1 MQEQIFNAKEKKV
14 SRMSRDGLM
23 EENLATKE
31 RRKLTDRESEVSFKK
46 SDAEQ
51 SFVSGNDAS
60 GKKQKKQ
67 ENRSPPKEEE
77 GKSQEDGNTEHSNYH
92 QGGRSSGYSH
102 ESAMAVWERKA
113 KHRSRYHNQRQ
124 VKPGKLQ
131 FDKMETDGSLN
142 KKNGN
147 QQVNAD
153 AEPGTGSHRLQQ
165 AEEKAKKSAEKLQ
178 HAKKHQTRKKSIQMQ
193 RVKDEETQTV
203 KHKLYFN
210 ESPKSGK
217 NHAAVKKTGVRL
229 SDAAGGLAHGKI
241 HQEEPDNSAVEAAHK
256 SELAGEI
263 VLRQHSNR
271 SYRKQRKEQRNL
283 NRLERKVYK
292 NTTSYQYKKYLEEHP
307 EMQRKLLQKAFQKQR
322 IKREYQKAY
331 RAGKLAKESKDT
343 AIKSVNVATKVAR
356 KLQEIFARNTTVI
369 LAVGLLMA
377 LLLFIM
383 AGLSSCSAMFAN
395 VSSNVIAASY
405 LADPDAIE
413 QAEMYYT
420 QMEAE
425 LQQKINRM
433 EAQYPGKDEYRYNV
447 GAIGHDP
454 HTLISY
460 LTAKYGDFTFNEVKE
475 ELEELFALQYGIT
488 VEEKTETREETTTIQ
503 VGESLGNVVTSGY
516 CNCSICCGIWSGGP
530 TASGAMPQANHTI
543 AVDASNPFLPMG
555 TKVVMNGVEYTV
567 EDTGNFAQYGV
578 QFDVYYDSHS
588 AASAH
593 GHKTWECYLA
603 EGNENAVEVTRTVTV
618 DVLNVSVQA
627 KPLFGVITNRMDE
640 EQKEIQKLVYSCR
653 GNLQTYATPIELN
666 WYSYISTYYGYFVNN
681 ATGQTELHRGVEINV
696 KEGTEV
702 QSAMNGTVTA
712 TGYSG
717 TFGNYVVTQDEDGV
731 QIKYAHLQNIA
742 VSEGVAVTTDTIIG
756 TTGSTGSATGSQLY
770 LELVKDGTY
779 YNPVF
784 YIATGEGGLYGGG
797 SSYDDETVQRLF
809 TEAEKYLGMP
819 YVWGGSS
826 PETSFDCSGFV
837 SYVFTNSGVCN
848 MGRLTAQGIYNICTP
863 VAPEEA
869 KAGDIIFF
877 TGTYAAGEPVTHVGI
892 YAGDGQMIHCGD
904 PIQYTSI
911 NSPYWQSHFYGF
923 GRPN

>member
-102 ESAMAVWERKA
+102 ESAMAVRERKA

-395 VSSNVIAASY
+395 VSSNVIAASCRNG
-405 LADPDAIE
+405 
-413 QAEMYYT
+413 QALVMYVSREEKAVNPPKLYDLTTLQREANRLFGFTAQQTLDYT
-420 QMEAE
+420 QSLYEKKLVTYPRTDSQFLTEDMGQTAGNIAGVIKKNISFMQGISHEPKVEKVLNSKKVSDHHAIIPTMELAKADLDKIPGGEMQILSLIAQRLICATGEKHIYETVKAE
-425 LQQKINRM
+425 LSCN
-433 EAQYPGKDEYRYNV
+433 
-447 GAIGHDP
+447 
-454 HTLISY
+454 
-460 LTAKYGDFTFNEVKE
+460 
-475 ELEELFALQYGIT
+475 GI
-488 VEEKTETREETTTIQ
+488 
-503 VGESLGNVVTSGY
+503 
-516 CNCSICCGIWSGGP
+516 
-530 TASGAMPQANHTI
+530 M
-543 AVDASNPFLPMG
+543 F
-555 TKVVMNGVEYTV
+555 
-567 EDTGNFAQYGV
+567 
-578 QFDVYYDSHS
+578 
-588 AASAH
+588 
-593 GHKTWECYLA
+593 
-603 EGNENAVEVTRTVTV
+603 
-618 DVLNVSVQA
+618 
-627 KPLFGVITNRMDE
+627 
-640 EQKEIQKLVYSCR
+640 
-653 GNLQTYATPIELN
+653 
-666 WYSYISTYYGYFVNN
+666 
-681 ATGQTELHRGVEINV
+681 
-696 KEGTEV
+696 
-702 QSAMNGTVTA
+702 TA
-712 TGYSG
+712 TGKS
-717 TFGNYVVTQDEDGV
+717 
-731 QIKYAHLQNIA
+731 ILQNGWKTYEEQFKKSLKSGNSKA
-742 VSEGVAVTTDTIIG
+742 EKEETPLPQLSEGMTFEQVETKVSEHFTAPPKHFTEDTLLSAMEH
-756 TTGSTGSATGSQLY
+756 TGSEQMNDEVERKGLGTPATRAAIIEKLVEKGFVERKNKQMFPTDDGIKLITVLPEVVKSPKLTAEWENDLTLIAKGEKSADTFLAGIE
-770 LELVKDGTY
+770 ELVSDLVHTY
-779 YNPVF
+779 HEVEENGKHMFGSDREVIGKCPKCGGNVYESKSNF
-784 YIATGEGGLYGGG
+784 YCENRACDFALFKNNKYFASMRKELNKSIAQALLNKGEAKVSGLYSQKKDSTFSAVIHMDASG
-797 SSYDDETVQRLF
+797 
-809 TEAEKYLGMP
+809 KYPQFSM
-819 YVWGGSS
+819 
-826 PETSFDCSGFV
+826 TFDNKKQKS
-837 SYVFTNSGVCN
+837 N
-848 MGRLTAQGIYNICTP
+848 Q
-863 VAPEEA
+863 
-869 KAGDIIFF
+869 K
-877 TGTYAAGEPVTHVGI
+877 
-892 YAGDGQMIHCGD
+892 
-904 PIQYTSI
+904 
-911 NSPYWQSHFYGF
+911 
-923 GRPN
+923 